1 MEAVKNPWKELWNQL
16 DKEEKKALIIET
28 AKERYILTT
37 LTTVFTLLMFS
48 PYIMFFPF
56 LLFFYNCAFFQFEKT
71 LNKKMQLQN
80 PGKIKQEEIDVWEN
94 YLSKLPRRKQ
104 KYWNDNGICSVMN
117 TDPFYDTTAVNRVGT
132 LAYSRNH
139 SCHDYSRRY
148 DDYRR

>member
-80 PGKIKQEEIDVWEN
+80 PGQIKQEEIDAWEN
-94 YLSKLPRRKQ
+94 YLSKIPSSEEPD
-104 KYWNDNGICSVMN
+104 WNDDGICSMWSK
-117 TDPFYDTTAVNRVGT
+117 DRFYDTSAVSTPGT
-132 LAYSRNH
+132 IAYSSRN
-139 SCHDYSRRY
+139 
-148 DDYRR
+148 